1 MCALLLPGAVACTD
15 SSGNSGGEGGGIDSL
30 EFWSAP
36 ATEKILQDQ
45 PDLYEDI
52 KRAAAV
58 NVTAARGEYE
68 SGQILM
74 TAEEDTVVDVE
85 FSGLRSASGE
95 EFSKEN
101 ITVYF
106 EKYIYVG
113 NNYEGTSAPTG
124 WYPDALVPFEN
135 VKARGEN
142 KVAAGQNQGLY
153 VTFNVPLDCEP
164 GTYTGEIVI
173 SATGGEERV
182 SVALNVLDVEVSAER
197 HAKNIFLAE
206 WHYSMGELNSSQE
219 MLDRYVEALFEYRL
233 SPNIVVTD
241 TVHSDE
247 DIAFYTD
254 LAYEYMQDVRCSNI
268 TIPYATATIDGQTC
282 IDPVV
287 FEKYLMS
294 FARKSLE
301 TGLNMFDKSV
311 CYFSIIDEPQN
322 FGILER
328 VKVVTRVYR
337 ETLQS
342 VSEQIA
348 DLEGDTALKE
358 ALAES
363 VLDIKNVVT
372 ASYSDAYAP
381 YVETWCPQVSYYD
394 TESGRAMYAAQEEKW
409 WYTCISP
416 RAPYPTYHTEDT
428 LLSARAL
435 GWMQAQYDVVGNL
448 FWAVNIYAQY
458 DGATYHPIEDYYTG
472 NAMRFPQVN
481 GDGYLFYPGQQY
493 GLEEPVGSLR
503 LHAIRDGLEEYEL
516 LYALKEKYTET
527 AASCGYAFDATEAI
541 EGLTE
546 QIYSGTRVSTDSE
559 RFLAARSSLLQLAQL
574 SQSAAD
580 FAVVDYEDDGYGN
593 VTYRFYANDNSIVS
607 CDGEVLTGTQLNG
620 GKLYTVK
627 KKLDQEENVLRV
639 EVTVEG
645 ETLVYT
651 QALGGKVTVNRAED
665 SREEDFSE
673 EGVNPVISVGKWSDI
688 GLTGA
693 KVELP
698 ASADG
703 ISQSLRISGSL
714 ISGIGEGTDRVILHI
729 YSEEDGL
736 PFIVSAKHSLSGP
749 YVDMIST
756 ELHKGLNSV
765 EISVGQKNWA
775 RLGDIEYIVLYFGGS
790 LGEPARTVYIEDIVL
805 YAG

>member
-1 MCALLLPGAVACTD
+1 MKNT
-15 SSGNSGGEGGGIDSL
+15 
-30 EFWSAP
+30 FTSA
-36 ATEKILQDQ
+36 T
-45 PDLYEDI
+45 
-52 KRAAAV
+52 
-58 NVTAARGEYE
+58 
-68 SGQILM
+68 
-74 TAEEDTVVDVE
+74 
-85 FSGLRSASGE
+85 
-95 EFSKEN
+95 
-101 ITVYF
+101 
-106 EKYIYVG
+106 
-113 NNYEGTSAPTG
+113 NYEGTSAPTG

-458 DGATYHPIEDYYTG
+458 DGATYHPIEDYYT
-472 NAMRFPQVN
+472 AMP
-481 GDGYLFYPGQQY
+481 
-493 GLEEPVGSLR
+493 
-503 LHAIRDGLEEYEL
+503 
-516 LYALKEKYTET
+516 
-527 AASCGYAFDATEAI
+527 CAF
-541 EGLTE
+541 
-546 QIYSGTRVSTDSE
+546 R
-559 RFLAARSSLLQLAQL
+559 R
-574 SQSAAD
+574 
-580 FAVVDYEDDGYGN
+580 
-593 VTYRFYANDNSIVS
+593 
-607 CDGEVLTGTQLNG
+607 
-620 GKLYTVK
+620 
-627 KKLDQEENVLRV
+627 
-639 EVTVEG
+639 
-645 ETLVYT
+645 
-651 QALGGKVTVNRAED
+651 
-665 SREEDFSE
+665 
-673 EGVNPVISVGKWSDI
+673 
-688 GLTGA
+688 
-693 KVELP
+693 
-698 ASADG
+698 
-703 ISQSLRISGSL
+703 
-714 ISGIGEGTDRVILHI
+714 
-729 YSEEDGL
+729 
-736 PFIVSAKHSLSGP
+736 
-749 YVDMIST
+749 
-756 ELHKGLNSV
+756 
-765 EISVGQKNWA
+765 
-775 RLGDIEYIVLYFGGS
+775 
-790 LGEPARTVYIEDIVL
+790 
-805 YAG
+805 

>member
-15 SSGNSGGEGGGIDSL
+15 SSENSGGAAGGIDSL

-45 PDLYEDI
+45 PDMYESI
-52 KRAAAV
+52 KRDAAV

-74 TAEEDTVVDVE
+74 TAEEDTVFDVE
-85 FSGLRSASGE
+85 FSGLRSVSGE
-95 EFSKEN
+95 EFSKDN
-101 ITVYF
+101 IVVYF

-135 VKARGEN
+135 IKARGEN
-142 KVAAGQNQGLY
+142 QVAAGQNQGLY

-182 SVALNVLDVEVSAER
+182 PVTLNVLDVEVSEER

-219 MLDRYVEALFEYRL
+219 MLDSYVEALFEYRL

-268 TIPYATATIDGQTC
+268 TIPYATAIIDGQTC
-282 IDPVV
+282 IDPEI

-328 VKVVTRVYR
+328 VQVVTRVYR

-342 VSEQIA
+342 VAEQIA
-348 DLEGDTALKE
+348 DLEGDSDLKE
-358 ALAES
+358 ALAAS

-381 YVETWCPQVSYYD
+381 YVETWCPQMSYYD
-394 TESGRAMYAAQEEKW
+394 TESGRAMYADQEEKW

-481 GDGYLFYPGQQY
+481 GDGYLFYPGEQY

-516 LYALKEKYTET
+516 LYALKEKYAET

-559 RFLAARSSLLQLAQL
+559 RFSAARSSLLQLAQL

-580 FAVVDYEDDGYGN
+580 FAVVDYEDDGYGK
-593 VTYRFYANDNSIVS
+593 VTYRFYANDNSTVS
-607 CDGEVLTGTQLNG
+607 CDGEVLTGTQLSG
-620 GKLYTVK
+620 GKLYTVQK
-627 KKLDQEENVLRV
+627 NLDREENILRV
-639 EVTVEG
+639 EVAVEG

-651 QALGGKVTVNRAED
+651 QTLGGKVTVNRAED
-665 SREEDFSE
+665 AREEDFSE
-673 EGVNPVISVGKWSDI
+673 EGVNPVVSVGEWSDI

-703 ISQSLRISGSL
+703 ISQSFRVSGSL

-756 ELHKGLNSV
+756 ELHKGMNSV
-765 EISVGQKNWA
+765 EISVGQKNWT